1 MGKPGFGG
9 LPVRTPHGQ
18 VQSDWPMPPY
28 TCPAG
33 GRLALRILVA
43 IPVYNEQKY
52 VESVLEKVL
61 AIVPRGTRVL
71 VVDDGSTDT
80 TPLLLARY
88 PVEVVRHAENRGY
101 GRSMQ
106 DAFRWGMCEK
116 ADWVITMDCDEQHEP
131 AAIPRFI
138 EAMERDDADVISGS
152 RYMADANGDAPPP
165 DRRAINAQITA
176 ELNERLG
183 LALTDSFCGFKAY
196 RVAGLRR
203 LSLDVDGYAF
213 PMQFWVQAV
222 AQGLRITELP
232 VKLIY
237 KDLKRSF
244 GGHLDDPGVRL
255 AHYRCILHRE
265 LRRCAGLLPL
275 RALSQVDTAPCA
287 ACD

>member
-1 MGKPGFGG
+1 MRKTAPK
-9 LPVRTPHGQ
+9 T
-18 VQSDWPMPPY
+18 
-28 TCPAG
+28 
-33 GRLALRILVA
+33 LVA

-52 VESVLEKVL
+52 VTRVLEEVRKY
-61 AIVPRGTRVL
+61 AQNIL
-71 VVDDGSTDT
+71 VVDDGSTDD
-80 TPLLLARY
+80 TPVLLARQ
-88 PVEVVRHAENRGY
+88 PVEVVRHATNRGY
-101 GRSMQ
+101 GQSMI
-106 DAFRWGMCEK
+106 DAFRWARCYEY
-116 ADWVITMDCDEQHEP
+116 DWLITMDCDEQHEP